1 MHQLQNLVTTLLLG
15 SKTPNGDMVKCNGES
30 CNNTLGNNNKSGFC
44 HGCAQ
49 RNASGNRNAAAASAS
64 VKTTSDLNEGR
75 VTSREEISAELMGSA
90 VTDLTVAGLVN
101 LITVVNKPLVE
112 RIGRLEEEMKSVTSQ
127 IDTLRKKADEVQ
139 GSLLSKTTEIAD
151 IRGKL
156 NTSDTIQAQHKE
168 LRTVIDNHQ
177 RYLEKTDS
185 FRRESNVVIFGL
197 QESEKDADDVKEIF
211 TSIGCTDV
219 TPEKMKR
226 LGKAPDVS
234 SEGNATAESEPR
246 NLKRP
251 LLVSLKSQADRKT
264 LLVNSSKLKDT
275 ATYKTIFVKKDQTPQ
290 ERKEWARL
298 RTVLQREKDRPENQ
312 GVSVKMD
319 YRRRCV
325 MAGERV
331 IEKGNF
337 HYGPEI

>member
-1 MHQLQNLVTTLLLG
+1 
-15 SKTPNGDMVKCNGES
+15 
-30 CNNTLGNNNKSGFC
+30 
-44 HGCAQ
+44 
-49 RNASGNRNAAAASAS
+49 
-64 VKTTSDLNEGR
+64 
-75 VTSREEISAELMGSA
+75 MGSA

-112 RIGRLEEEMKSVTSQ
+112 HIGRIEEEMKSVKTQ

-139 GSLLSKTTEIAD
+139 GSLLNKTTEIAD

-211 TSIGCTDV
+211 TSIGCTDIA
-219 TPEKMKR
+219 PEKMKR
-226 LGKAPDVS
+226 LGKPPDS
-234 SEGNATAESEPR
+234 TSEGTATEENVPR
-246 NLKRP
+246 ILKRP

-264 LLVNSSKLKDT
+264 LLINSSKLKGT
-275 ATYKTIFVKKDQTPQ
+275 EAYKTIFVKKDQTPQ

-298 RTVLQREKDRPENQ
+298 RTVLQREKDRPDSA
-312 GVSVKMD
+312 GKSIKMD

-325 MAGERV
+325 TVDGDV

-337 HYGPEI
+337 HFGPEI